1 MSQALG
7 PGQISAAFG
16 KVETGELFA
25 YLTILDAA
33 SGQKVAKN
41 CASDRRGKFEP
52 KAIFLNDPPD
62 TKRYKLVQLFWLEDI
77 FAMNSAIRFFI
88 SSGDTSSMC
97 VINVQ

>member
-7 PGQISAAFG
+7 PGQISDAFG

-41 CASDRRGKFEP
+41 RASDTRGKFGP
-52 KAIFLNDPPD
+52 KAIFLNDPHD
-62 TKRYKLVQLFWLEDI
+62 TNSLNLFV
-77 FAMNSAIRFFI
+77 
-88 SSGDTSSMC
+88 G
-97 VINVQ
+97 